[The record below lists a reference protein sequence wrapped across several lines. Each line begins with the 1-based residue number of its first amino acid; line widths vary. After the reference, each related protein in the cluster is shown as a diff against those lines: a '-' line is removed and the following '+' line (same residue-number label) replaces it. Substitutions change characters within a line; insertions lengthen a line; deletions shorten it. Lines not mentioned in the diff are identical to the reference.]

1 MQPADGADDDLDAI
15 CDRVER
21 LDEDLTRLGR
31 ATERYCRRVDHCRYP
46 DPQDPFVGSTADP
59 VLLPFPPLD
68 PPAARPR
75 RPAWW
80 HLPLA
85 CAIACALVVAAVLLA
100 ALA

>member
-31 ATERYCRRVDHCRYP
+31 ATERHCRRCRDDP
-46 DPQDPFVGSTADP
+46 DPEDPFVGNAADP
-59 VLLPFPPLD
+59 VLLPVPLD
-68 PPAARPR
+68 PPRPRARR

-80 HLPLA
+80 HVPVVIA
-85 CAIACALVVAAVLLA
+85 AACALVVAVVLLA
-100 ALA
+100 ALG